1 VTAKTSETTV
11 AEAVDKKAAAT
22 SDGQPRPNAPTTTA
36 GVAGERLLSFIT
48 RIERLNEEKHAM
60 LEDIREVFKEAKGI
74 GYDVPTIRKLLK
86 IRGMDV
92 KDLEEQE
99 ALLETYAHAI
109 GMKLPGE

>member
-1 VTAKTSETTV
+1 VTAETSKTTV

-22 SDGQPRPNAPTTTA
+22 SDGKPRPNAPKDVA